1 MSLKDLLNQGR
12 LKQHKTSKKEIEN
25 LLELVRRDIK
35 DAKVGGLSSDR
46 RFACAYNAV
55 LQLATILLYCNG
67 YKPEGTGHHFTVFQ
81 TMKIIMGN
89 QYYALADY
97 FDSCW
102 SKRNITDYDFVG
114 TISDSEVSELI
125 EEAESFSEVVLDWLK
140 KNSKIFP
147 YFKLKVKY

>member
-46 RFACAYNAV
+46 RFACACNAV
-55 LQLATILLYCNG
+55 LQLATILLYCKG

-81 TMKIIMGN
+81 AMKIIMGN
-89 QYYALADY
+89 NYYTLADY
-97 FDSCW
+97 FDSCR
-102 SKRNITDYDFVG
+102 SKRNITDYDYAG
-114 TISDSEVSELI
+114 AISDLEAEELI
-125 EEAESFSEVVLDWLK
+125 EEAEKFLEITINWLK
-140 KNSKIFP
+140 KN
-147 YFKLKVKY
+147 Y